1 MSDGGANRIRILVV
15 DDEREFL
22 AALGQRLEMRDFDVT
37 LVEDGTAALDLAR
50 ERKFDLALVDL
61 KMPGMDGR
69 EVLERLKAEH
79 EFLEVIILTGHGS
92 LGSAVECTKLGAF
105 GYLPKPYDF
114 EELIKVLG
122 DAFAARLR
130 RKFEADDERIRM
142 MVEIAAQET
151 PLGFLRRMKE
161 LDDERH

>member
-1 MSDGGANRIRILVV
+1 MGENATNRIRILVV
-15 DDEREFL
+15 DDEKEFL

-37 LVEDGTAALDLAR
+37 LTGDAATALILAR

-61 KMPGMDGR
+61 KLPGMNGR
-69 EVLERLKAEH
+69 ELLHRLKAEH

-105 GYLPKPYDF
+105 GYLPKPYDL

-122 DAFAARLR
+122 QAFAARMK
-130 RKFEADDERIRM
+130 RKFEADDERLRLM
-142 MVEIAAQET
+142 LEVAGQET